1 MEWWIWI
8 LLGLGLLVAE
18 MLTPGLFFLFFGL
31 GALLVGTLVLLG
43 AGGPRELQW
52 LLFSAVSLGTLA
64 LLRRRLRSRFAGKS
78 VVVDSLVG
86 ELAVPLEDLPPEA
99 TGRAELRGSSWS
111 ARNDAGVPLARGQR
125 CEVVRVEGLML
136 WIRPESGR
144 GGSTP

>member
-31 GALLVGTLVLLG
+31 GALLVGALVLLG

-64 LLRRRLRSRFAGKS
+64 LLRRRLKSRLAGKP
-78 VVVDSLVG
+78 VVDSLVG
-86 ELAVPLEDLPPEA
+86 ELAVPLEDLPPQA
-99 TGRAELRGSSWS
+99 TGKAELHGSTWS

-125 CEVVRVEGLML
+125 CQVVRVEGLML

>member
-64 LLRRRLRSRFAGKS
+64 LLRRRLKSRLASKP
-78 VVVDSLVG
+78 VVDSLVG
-86 ELAVPLEDLPPEA
+86 ELAVPLEDLPPQA
-99 TGRAELRGSSWS
+99 TGKAELRGSTWS
-111 ARNDAGVPLARGQR
+111 ARNDADVPLSRGQR
-125 CEVVRVEGLML
+125 CQVVRVEGLLL